1 MAEEKRE
8 KNAAE
13 DELDAPARAL
23 IRQEEE
29 VEVDL
34 EAQRQIRRRTFFELA
49 TAFFVELV
57 NGSAGVRSPVT
68 YLLLLLGFMFM
79 FITTIY
85 EHFRESSFLASVKR
99 VVYKDAKDDGKIN

>member
-23 IRQEEE
+23 IRQEE

-34 EAQRQIRRRTFFELA
+34 EAQRQIRRRTFSEMA

-57 NGSAGVRSPVT
+57 NGSAAGVRSPVT
-68 YLLLLLGFMFM
+68 SLLLLVGLTFM
-79 FITTIY
+79 FIY
-85 EHFRESSFLASVKR
+85 EYFRESSFLASVKR
-99 VVYKDAKDDGKIN
+99 VVCKDAKDDGKIN